1 MKRILYSIAI
11 AAMALTSSSCK
22 KFLDPSPTD
31 FNAPKDFFRNEAE
44 VNAALTG
51 VYDILGKSATYGR
64 YMFFEMDVADDS
76 FIHLSGWTQ
85 DLALY
90 NYSPSDTKLTDNWT
104 ALYNGINRANM
115 LIENIDK
122 AVMDENKRK
131 IALGEAIFLRAY
143 YHFILTSNWGNVPL
157 KTKSTTSGFEVNY
170 KNSPYKVNYEFIV
183 SEMEKAADMVAP
195 HFTYNYGSRVTKS
208 VVWGILARVNLKMAG
223 APLNDAS
230 RYAEV
235 VKWAKK
241 VQQAGHV
248 LNPDYKRVFINMS
261 EDKYDTKEVIWEV
274 EFGKRNGTQVEEGSV
289 GVINGI
295 AANEKIGFSYGG
307 KHVTNAFFNSFDT
320 DDLRRDWSINNY
332 YYSEAVEGGKIGY
345 APNQIYNRGDA
356 KWRREY
362 ETAAPKFNGTST
374 INFPILRYS
383 DVLLMLAEAENEING
398 VTQDAVDAVNE
409 VKRRAHGKLMTGEV
423 VKSVTITNGGA
434 YTKAPTAIFS
444 GGGGGFGAAATVVIA
459 AGKISGVYMISGGSG
474 YTSAPTISLVGGE
487 GAGGAVLTSVMSK
500 NATNNYDLTAAE
512 KDSPDNLRIAIRKER
527 SLELCFEGL
536 RRFDL
541 VRWGQF
547 YSAMKA
553 YENEIKTTKPATGY
567 DHAIKSSQNVSERD
581 TLFAI
586 PAAEL
591 NSNRDIIQNKGW

>member
-11 AAMALTSSSCK
+11 LGMALTSSSCK
-22 KFLDPSPTD
+22 KFLNPSPTD
-31 FNAPKDFFRNEAE
+31 FSAPKDFFRNEAE
-44 VNAALTG
+44 VNGALTG
-51 VYDILGKSATYGR
+51 IYDVLGKSATYGR
-64 YMFFEMDVADDS
+64 YMFYEMDVADDS
-76 FIHLSGWTQ
+76 FINLSNWTQ
-85 DLALY
+85 DLGLY
-90 NYSPSDTKLTDNWT
+90 NYSPSDTKLTDSWT

-122 AVMDENKRK
+122 AVMDKEKKK

-143 YHFILTSNWGNVPL
+143 YHFILTNNWGNVPL
-157 KTKSTTSGFEVNY
+157 KTASTKSGFEVNY
-170 KNSPYKVNYEFIV
+170 KNSPYKVNYDFIV

-195 HFTYNYGSRVTKS
+195 HRTYTYGSRVTQS

-223 APLNDAS
+223 APLRDVS

-235 VKWAKK
+235 IKWAQK
-241 VQQAGHV
+241 VKQAGHT
-248 LNPDYKRVFINMS
+248 LNPNYKQVFINMS
-261 EDKYDTKEVIWEV
+261 EKKYDLNEVIWEV

-295 AANEKIGFSYGG
+295 AANENIGYSYGA
-307 KHVTNAFFNSFDT
+307 KHVTNNFYNSFDS
-320 DDLRRDWSINNY
+320 DDLRRDWNINTFS
-332 YYSEAVEGGKIGY
+332 YSADVEGGKVAY
-345 APNQIYNRGDA
+345 SPTQLYNRGDA

-362 ETAAPKFNGTST
+362 ENTAPKFNGTST

-383 DVLLMLAEAENEING
+383 DVLLMLAEAENEVNG
-398 VTQDAVDAVNE
+398 VTSIAVDAVNE
-409 VKRRAHGKLMTGEV
+409 VKRRAHGKLMAGEV

-434 YTKAPTAIFS
+434 YTKAPTAVFS
-444 GGGGGFGAAATVVIA
+444 GGGGGFGATATVVVSG
-459 AGKISGVYMISGGSG
+459 GKISGVYMISSGSG
-474 YTSAPTISLVGGE
+474 YTSAPVITLVGGE
-487 GAGGAVLTSVMSK
+487 GAGGAILTPVISK

-512 KDSPDNLRIAIRKER
+512 KDSPDNLRTAIRKER

-547 YSAMKA
+547 YSAMKN
-553 YENEIKTTKPATGY
+553 YEIEIANTKPATGY
-567 DHAIKSSQNVSERD
+567 DHAIKAAKNVSERD

-591 NSNRDIIQNKGW
+591 NSNRDINQNKGW